1 MRVARRSKLLLAL
14 LFSFAALYTF
24 LIKAALTPFLPSQT
38 SPLILYSNQNRDDL
52 RLIFKKSFDQA
63 LRSIDI
69 WMYAATD
76 SLLLA
81 QLEKKA
87 HEGINV
93 AVHFDKKGGTPPL
106 PSSLH
111 PHVVKSKGL
120 MHRKI
125 VILDDHTVFLGSAN
139 LTTSSLQLHD
149 NLSVGLY
156 DSNMARFLK
165 SPIGKTY
172 AFTNGLLWLLPD
184 PKALT
189 EIEKRIDSAT
199 SSIFIAMFTL
209 TQKNL
214 IAALIRA
221 KERGVDVQLAI
232 DRYTARGASKKAVQ
246 QLVSSGIK
254 IYLSSGLPLL
264 HHKWAY
270 IDNSNLI
277 LGSTNWTEAA
287 FHKNDDLLLFLH
299 SLPKSTLSQI
309 ESIIS
314 AIKLESNTLQ

>member
-1 MRVARRSKLLLAL
+1 MARKYKLLVL
-14 LFSFAALYTF
+14 LLSFAALYAF
-24 LIKAALTPFLPSQT
+24 LIKAALTPSLPSPT
-38 SPLILYSNQNRDDL
+38 SSLILYSNQNRDDL

-87 HEGINV
+87 ESGINV

-149 NLSVGLY
+149 NLSVGIY
-156 DSNMARFLK
+156 DPNMARFLK
-165 SPIGKTY
+165 SPTSKTY
-172 AFTNGLLWLLPD
+172 SFTNGLLWLLPD

-232 DRYTARGASKKAVQ
+232 DRYTARGASKKAVHD
-246 QLVSSGIK
+246 LASAGIK

-270 IDNSNLI
+270 IDNSTLI
-277 LGSTNWTEAA
+277 LGSTNWTKAA

-299 SLPKSTLSQI
+299 SLPKSAISQI

-314 AIKLESNTLQ
+314 AIKLESDKMP